1 MYYVPMIVRTEN
13 QKILL
18 QTLDKN
24 IEIEHVLSVF
34 RSLVEP
40 LIRLQQVRQN
50 DDVSF
55 SFDFKQLVNI

>member
-18 QTLDKN
+18 QTRDEN

-40 LIRLQQVRQN
+40 LIRLQEVRQN

-55 SFDFKQLVNI
+55 FFDFKQLVNI

>member
-1 MYYVPMIVRTEN
+1 MLI
-13 QKILL
+13 
-18 QTLDKN
+18 QTRDEN

-40 LIRLQQVRQN
+40 LIRLQGVRQN

-55 SFDFKQLVNI
+55 FRFQTTGQYLMSFFILERKH

>member
-18 QTLDKN
+18 QTRDEN
-24 IEIEHVLSVF
+24 IEIEHLLSVF

-40 LIRLQQVRQN
+40 LIRLQEVRQN

-55 SFDFKQLVNI
+55 FFHFKQLVNI

>member
-18 QTLDKN
+18 QTRDEN
-24 IEIEHVLSVF
+24 IEIEHLLSVF

-40 LIRLQQVRQN
+40 LIRLQEVRQN

-55 SFDFKQLVNI
+55 FFDFKQLVNI